1 MAYEQSVTQQKSV
14 IGILDRRPFSV
25 WIVPE
30 GIPAESLGRI
40 KHQIIKPFCRF
51 VCLLSESIL
60 PDVVVYSKYSSLL
73 TDKYY
78 LIVMIS
84 MRKNYF
90 TVDTVEEN

>member
-1 MAYEQSVTQQKSV
+1 MQQKSV